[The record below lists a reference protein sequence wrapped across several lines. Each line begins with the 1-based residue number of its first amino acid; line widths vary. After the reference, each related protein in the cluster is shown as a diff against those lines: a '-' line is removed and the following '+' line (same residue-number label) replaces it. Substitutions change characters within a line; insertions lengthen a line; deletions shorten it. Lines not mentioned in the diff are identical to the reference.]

1 MQTNKKAPEGA
12 NKIFQA
18 DSNTIPKECQLESFK
33 KLDNAKR
40 CRMILSQ
47 LDKPRT
53 AREIAYRLG
62 FSDLN
67 AVKPRLSEMKA
78 RGTVEVTQKEKD
90 SITNRNVSVYRRTK
104 YSVLRSFLVIIVEE
118 VLTKTN

>member
-18 DSNTIPKECQLESFK
+18 DSNTIARECQLESFK

-40 CRMILSQ
+40 CRMILDAM
-47 LDKPRT
+47 DKPMT
-53 AREIAYRLG
+53 AREIAYKLK

-67 AVKPRLSEMKA
+67 AVKPRLTEMKA
-78 RGTVEVTQKEKD
+78 RGTVEVINKAYDTLTE
-90 SITNRNVSVYRRTK
+90 RHVSVYRRT
-104 YSVLRSFLVIIVEE
+104 
-118 VLTKTN
+118 

>member
-18 DSNTIPKECQLESFK
+18 DNTTISKECQLESWG
-33 KLDNAKR
+33 KLDTSKR
-40 CRMILSQ
+40 CKMILEAM
-47 LDKPRT
+47 DKPMT
-53 AREIAYRLG
+53 AREIAYKLK

-78 RGTVEVTQKEKD
+78 RGTVEVIKKVDDDLTKRK
-90 SITNRNVSVYRRTK
+90 VGLYRRT
-104 YSVLRSFLVIIVEE
+104 
-118 VLTKTN
+118 

>member
-18 DSNTIPKECQLESFK
+18 DNTTIPKECQLESFK

-40 CRMILSQ
+40 CRMILNAM
-47 LDKPRT
+47 DKPMT
-53 AREIAYRLG
+53 AREIAYKLN

-67 AVKPRLSEMKA
+67 AVKPRLTEMKD
-78 RGTVEVTQKEKD
+78 RGSVEV
-90 SITNRNVSVYRRTK
+90 IG
-104 YSVLRSFLVIIVEE
+104 
-118 VLTKTN
+118 

>member
-18 DSNTIPKECQLESFK
+18 DNNTISKECQLESFK

-104 YSVLRSFLVIIVEE
+104 
-118 VLTKTN
+118 

>member
-18 DSNTIPKECQLESFK
+18 DSNTIARECQLESFK

-62 FSDLN
+62 FFRPERSQ
-67 AVKPRLSEMKA
+67 AEIK
-78 RGTVEVTQKEKD
+78 
-90 SITNRNVSVYRRTK
+90 RNESPGHG
-104 YSVLRSFLVIIVEE
+104 
-118 VLTKTN
+118 

>member
-1 MQTNKKAPEGA
+1 MGNKKAPEGA

-18 DSNTIPKECQLESFK
+18 DNTTISKECQLESFK

-78 RGTVEVTQKEKD
+78 RGTVEVIRKDKD
-90 SITNRNVSVYRRTK
+90 SITDRNVSVYRRTK
-104 YSVLRSFLVIIVEE
+104 
-118 VLTKTN
+118 

>member
-12 NKIFQA
+12 NKIFQV
-18 DSNTIPKECQLESFK
+18 DSNTISKDCQLESFK

-78 RGTVEVTQKEKD
+78 RGTVEVIRKDKD
-90 SITNRNVSVYRRTK
+90 SITKRNVSVYRRTK
-104 YSVLRSFLVIIVEE
+104 
-118 VLTKTN
+118 

>member
-18 DSNTIPKECQLESFK
+18 DNTTIPKECQLESFK

-78 RGTVEVTQKEKD
+78 RGTVEVIRKDKD
-90 SITNRNVSVYRRTK
+90 SITKRNVSVFRRT
-104 YSVLRSFLVIIVEE
+104 
-118 VLTKTN
+118 